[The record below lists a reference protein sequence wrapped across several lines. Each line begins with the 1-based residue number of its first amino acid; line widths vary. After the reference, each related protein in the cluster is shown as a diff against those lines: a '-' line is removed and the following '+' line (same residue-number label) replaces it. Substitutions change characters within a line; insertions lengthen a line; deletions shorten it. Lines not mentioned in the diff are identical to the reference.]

1 MSLHLKLHINEK
13 KKTMRVTKAG
23 VKEVDLVPPSHR
35 PQTQHKN

>member
-1 MSLHLKLHINEK
+1 MSLHLKLHINE